1 MDYEKIKKE
10 MRNEV
15 RRLALDPQF
24 LRALSEAMK
33 PVVKKQKRKKDEKT
47 QELFL

>member
-33 PVVKKQKRKKDEKT
+33 PAVKKPKRKKDEKT
-47 QELFL
+47 GELF